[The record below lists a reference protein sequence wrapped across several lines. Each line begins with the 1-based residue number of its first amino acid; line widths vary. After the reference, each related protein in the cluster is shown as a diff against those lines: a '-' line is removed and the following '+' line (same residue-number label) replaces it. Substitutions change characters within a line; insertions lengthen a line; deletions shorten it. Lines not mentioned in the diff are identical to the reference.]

1 MCKCCTGIKEIVAKS
16 LLSCGISLFF
26 DVVHIVGHIEDLATL
41 FYLSRCLLMKEINFG
56 ETGFHSVGEN
66 GVRFRYSRNSR
77 N

>member
-41 FYLSRCLLMKEINFG
+41 FDMIRCLLMEEINFG
-56 ETGFHSVGEN
+56 KTLFLVKNFS
-66 GVRFRYSRNSR
+66 S
-77 N
+77 